1 MEKKILSRHEYNLKM
16 ANQYVS
22 VIDRQLYALDN
33 GGAEGTTLVPIQ
45 VEGMTAEQEAAEVVT
60 IMLMCIRKEALQN
73 AKTISNVSHLQ
84 GQAYGLEAIA
94 LLLRAQG
101 AKLPPAEAKGMD
113 VALKEIEAAIVTI
126 RKAIE
131 DNAMISWDNIVW
143 ESLRNIPEKTSF
155 GF

>member
-45 VEGMTAEQEAAEVVT
+45 VEGMTAEEGAAEVVI

-101 AKLPPAEAKGMD
+101 AKLPSAEAKGMD

-131 DNAMISWDNIVW
+131 DNAMISWDNIAW
-143 ESLRNIPEKTSF
+143 ESLRNISEKTSF